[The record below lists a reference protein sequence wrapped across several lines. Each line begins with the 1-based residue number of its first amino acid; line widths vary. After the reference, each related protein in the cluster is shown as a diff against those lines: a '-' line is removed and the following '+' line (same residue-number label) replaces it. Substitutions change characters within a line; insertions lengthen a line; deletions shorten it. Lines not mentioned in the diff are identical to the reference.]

1 MAGKGGNKNAALEL
15 IALLTQEPYR
25 FGYFEALRQLEC
37 LHAEY
42 PRLGESKRPVDDVI
56 RLGQT
61 PSLQFAPSTLASFK
75 LSGTENQSSAQA
87 ILSVYF
93 FGLFG
98 PNGPLPLHLTEFA
111 RNRIRNAKDSALVD
125 FSDLFHHRLLSL
137 FYRAWANKEP
147 TVQLDRPAQ
156 DRFSL
161 YVGSMLGLGE
171 DSLQQRDAMPDH
183 TKLHFAAHL
192 GNHTHHAEGL
202 QSILSEFLKVA
213 VKIQEFVGEWLDIP
227 EDSYNYLNQDSIG
240 GLGQSAV
247 LGTRSWQCQ
256 HKFRIIIGPVDLHDY
271 KRLLP
276 GGSSLKILLDIVKN
290 YIGLEF
296 NWDINLILN
305 KQQVPSARLGEHGQ
319 LGLTNWLGIGAGK
332 DERSSTDTRTTV
344 TRTTGIRT
352 IDIRTFGIRT
362 FDIRKEDANDLYL
375 YRENIA

>member
-1 MAGKGGNKNAALEL
+1 MAGKDGNKNIDLEL

-25 FGYFEALRQLEC
+25 FGFFEALRQLEC
-37 LHAEY
+37 LHADH
-42 PRLGESKRPVDDVI
+42 PRLGQSMRPVDDAI

-61 PSLQFAPSTLASFK
+61 PSLQFAPSTISAFELSALEGENSDLADINV
-75 LSGTENQSSAQA
+75 EHAR
-87 ILSVYF
+87 LSVYF

-98 PNGPLPLHLTEFA
+98 PNGPLPLHLTEFT
-111 RNRIRNAKDSALVD
+111 RNRVRNAKDSALVD
-125 FSDLFHHRLLSL
+125 FTNLFHHRLLSL

-147 TVQLDRPAQ
+147 TVQLDRPEQ

-161 YVGSMLGLGE
+161 YVGSLLGLGE

-192 GNHTHHAEGL
+192 GCHTHHAEGL

-213 VKIQEFVGEWLDIP
+213 VNIQEFVGEWLEIP
-227 EDSYNYLNQDSIG
+227 DDSYSYLNQNSIG
-240 GLGQSAV
+240 GLGQSMV
-247 LGTRSWQCQ
+247 IGTRSWQCQ

-305 KQQVPSARLGEHGQ
+305 KQHVPSARLGEYGQ

-332 DERSSTDTRTTV
+332 DERTLAT
-344 TRTTGIRT
+344 RT
-352 IDIRTFGIRT
+352 IDIR
-362 FDIRKEDANDLYL
+362 KKDANDLYL

>member
-15 IALLTQEPYR
+15 IALLTREPYR
-25 FGYFEALRQLEC
+25 FGFFEALRQLEC
-37 LHAEY
+37 LYAEY
-42 PRLGESKRPVDDVI
+42 PRLGQSKRPVDDVV

-61 PSLQFAPSTLASFK
+61 PSLQFAPSTLAAFK
-75 LSGTENQSSAQA
+75 LSGAGDQSSAQA
-87 ILSVYF
+87 SLSVYF

-137 FYRAWANKEP
+137 FYRSWANKEP
-147 TVQLDRPAQ
+147 TVQLDRPEQ

-171 DSLQQRDAMPDH
+171 DSLLQRDAMPDH

-192 GNHTHHAEGL
+192 GCHTHHAEGL

-213 VKIQEFVGEWLDIP
+213 VKIQEFVGEWLEIP
-227 EDSYNYLNQDSIG
+227 DDSYSYLNQDSG

-247 LGTRSWQCQ
+247 IGTRSWQCQ

-290 YIGLEF
+290 YTGLEF
-296 NWDINLILN
+296 NWDINLILD
-305 KQQVPSARLGEHGQ
+305 KQQVPSARLGEQGQ
-319 LGLTNWLGIGAGK
+319 LGLTNWLGMGAGK
-332 DERSSTDTRTTV
+332 DEAKDK
-344 TRTTGIRT
+344 RT
-352 IDIRTFGIRT
+352 IDIRTSDIKT
-362 FDIRKEDANDLYL
+362 FEIRKEDANDLYL